1 MRISHIEIS
10 NWRSIK
16 RLSLDVPQICALVGP
31 NNAGKSN
38 ILSALTAVLGREWVS
53 VNSFSE
59 DDVFARDYDSDV
71 SIVVTFDP
79 PIKYCKFKHADPVD
93 ISTFS
98 FEYTRYKIGESKGQR
113 RLEQKCFGPD
123 GKPPKVLT
131 KAPRSGEQHQYE
143 PLINIPSEVRVEL
156 PLIFIGTNRTLKEQL
171 PSARYSL
178 LRQLFIDINEEL
190 KDPSLTLAIIKEDGT
205 EESVPRIERFQ
216 QLLSESFA
224 VLRTESFQQ
233 LENSIRRAALR
244 QLGLDPETDS
254 DKLDLYFAPFDTM
267 DFYKALD
274 LLVREG
280 DFTISAS
287 QLGEGIQNVLV
298 LAILQAFEERR
309 KRGAIILIEEPEMF
323 LHPQMQRSLY
333 GTLREIGET
342 NQVIYATHSPHF
354 VTVPDYQ
361 EIVLVRRNNEGT
373 YARTTDLPLD
383 NRRREKLKK
392 ELDPERN
399 ELFFA
404 SRLLLVEGDTEKLAL
419 PEYAKRLGLDLDRA
433 GASIIEVGGKRNLLE
448 FATIAGSFEI
458 PTAVLYDKDS
468 SDISDNTEEAEYN
481 KKLDSLSEQG
491 SCYAVWG
498 LATKYEDHLRKALGD
513 ETYLRLCQEYSSVG
527 KPARA
532 RLIAADNTAPIPE
545 PIEEVLKWLAGA

>member
-1 MRISHIEIS
+1 MRIAHIEIS
-10 NWRSIK
+10 NWRSI
-16 RLSLDVPQICALVGP
+16 RHLSLDVPQICALVGP

-38 ILSALTAVLGREWVS
+38 ILSALSAVLGRDWVS

-59 DDVFARDYDSDV
+59 DDVFGRDSDSDV
-71 SIVVTFDP
+71 SIVLTFDP
-79 PIKYCKFKHADPVD
+79 PIKYSKFKHADPVD
-93 ISTFS
+93 ISSFS

-123 GKPPKVLT
+123 GKPPMVLT
-131 KAPRSGEQHQYE
+131 KAPRKGEQRQYE
-143 PLINIPSEVRVEL
+143 PLINIPSDVRMDV
-156 PLIFIGTNRTLKEQL
+156 PLIYIGTNRTLKEQL

-190 KDPSLTLAIIKEDGT
+190 QDPSLTVTINKEDGT
-205 EESVPRIERFQ
+205 EESVPRLERFH
-216 QLLSESFA
+216 QLMNNAFT

-233 LENSIRRAALR
+233 LENSIKRNALR
-244 QLGLDPETDS
+244 QLGLDPDTDA
-254 DKLDLYFAPFDTM
+254 DRLDLYFAPFDTM

-280 DFTISAS
+280 NFTISAS
-287 QLGEGIQNVLV
+287 QLGEGIQNILV
-298 LAILQAFEERR
+298 LAVLQAFEERR
-309 KRGAIILIEEPEMF
+309 KQGAIILIEEPEMF

-361 EIVLVRRNNEGT
+361 EVVLVRRNNKGT
-373 YARTTDLPLD
+373 YARITDLPID
-383 NRRREKLKK
+383 NRRREKLIK

-433 GASIIEVGGKRNLLE
+433 GASIIEVGGKRSLLE

-468 SDISDNTEEAEYN
+468 SDISDNTEAAEYN
-481 KKLDSLSEQG
+481 KKLDALAERG
-491 SCYAVWG
+491 SCCAVWSFS
-498 LATKYEDHLRKALGD
+498 TKYEDHLREAVGD

-527 KPARA
+527 KPTRA
-532 RLIAADNTAPIPE
+532 RLIAADDTTPIPE
-545 PIEEVLKWLAGA
+545 LIEEVLKWLAGA